1 MKLTV
6 TFLMMLLIPCLVRA
20 EQIPSPD
27 QAGSEQSS
35 STASSPRSID
45 LAHDPMAAQG
55 SLVIIGGG
63 ARNHET
69 DVFNR
74 IVTLA
79 RDYGSRAKSEPISK
93 PRIAVFPTA
102 SGDPQRTSERMTEIF
117 EELGA
122 EPFIVPIGTINME
135 RDYREAVVDSK
146 IVSEVKSAHGV
157 YFAGGDQARIT
168 QALLTPDGKHT
179 PVLDAVWDLYQ
190 SGGVVSGTSAGAA
203 VMSRIMCRGARY
215 VLNTMVHGV
224 AMGQEVDYGFGLVD
238 PRWYIEQ
245 HCLVRGRFAR
255 ALVIMQSHAV
265 QYGLG
270 VDENTA
276 VVVRGENAEVVGL
289 RGVIVLDVSRAK
301 QDENVK
307 GFNLKNVRLSYLD
320 RGDAINL
327 KSLDITPATEK
338 QGIKVDFAEREPIT
352 DTGEQI
358 FMPDILGNTTVLDMM
373 NRLLSSRRGE
383 GIGLAFDG
391 NVARMQSAPGFE
403 FRFYRDK
410 DTFGWVTGSKG
421 QGEHT
426 VANIH
431 LDIRPI
437 EITGPLYK

>member
-6 TFLMMLLIPCLVRA
+6 TFLMLLLVPCLAWADPNPSSDKSGEQA
-20 EQIPSPD
+20 E
-27 QAGSEQSS
+27 
-35 STASSPRSID
+35 STPTSPR
-45 LAHDPMAAQG
+45 AVEPTHDPMTAQG

-69 DVFNR
+69 DVFTR
-74 IVTLA
+74 IVALA
-79 RDYGSRAKSEPISK
+79 RDYGSRVKQEQIAR

-102 SGDPQRTSERMTEIF
+102 SGDPQRSAERMTEIF
-117 EELGA
+117 AELGA
-122 EPFIVPIGTINME
+122 DPFVVPIGMVNME
-135 RDYREAVVDSK
+135 RDYREAVIDSK
-146 IVSEVKSAHGV
+146 IASEVKSAHGV

-168 QALLTPDGKHT
+168 QALLTPEGKHT

-190 SGGVVSGTSAGAA
+190 SGGVISGTSAGAA

-215 VLNTMVHGV
+215 VLNTMTNGV
-224 AMGQEVDYGFGLVD
+224 AMGQEVDHGFGLVD
-238 PRWYIEQ
+238 PNWYVEQ

-255 ALVIMQSHAV
+255 ALVIMQSHDV
-265 QYGLG
+265 DFGLG

-276 VVVRGENAEVVGL
+276 VVVHGENAEVVGL
-289 RGVIVLDVSRAK
+289 RGVIVLDVSQAK

-307 GFNLKNVRLSYLD
+307 GFNLKNARLSYLD

-327 KSLDITPATEK
+327 KSLDITPAPQK
-338 QGIKVDFAEREPIT
+338 QGIKVDFAEREPIS

-373 NRLLSSRRGE
+373 NRLLASRRGE

-391 NVARMQSAPGFE
+391 NVARTQAAPGFE

-421 QGEHT
+421 NGEHT

-431 LDIRPI
+431 LDIRPV